1 MYSSCQ
7 SEVRHTAE
15 AKDALA
21 ISLLTSTL
29 WQTLATPRSCPISFF
44 FLFFFIFLSIRC
56 VCLCVGESRRCN
68 RRGASE
74 RECRTAMEH
83 NAIQVKPI

>member
-21 ISLLTSTL
+21 ISLLSCTL

-44 FLFFFIFLSIRC
+44 FLFFCQPGAFVC
-56 VCLCVGESRRCN
+56 VSASPGGVTGEGPQ
-68 RRGASE
+68 RG
-74 RECRTAMEH
+74 
-83 NAIQVKPI
+83 NAGLQWSTMQYR